1 MARNG
6 SGTYVLPAGQP
17 VVTGTSISSTT
28 FNTLTSDLAN
38 ALTQSLASDGQ
49 TTPTA
54 NLPMGGYKHT
64 GVASGT
70 ARTDYAALG
79 QVQDSAGT
87 WLTGVAGA
95 DTITASVSNPTLAA
109 YAAGQIFRFVS
120 AGANTT
126 AVTLNINSI
135 GAKAVTKNG
144 ATALV
149 AGDIANGAVVSV
161 VYDGTQFQLVNIGSS
176 VTSSSTA
183 TLSNKTLLAAGPNTV
198 EATAGPASSAF
209 TLRNK
214 LINGLFMIDQRNNS
228 ASVTVTAGAAL
239 QYTCDRWYAYCTGAN
254 VTADIVSAPS
264 PNATRYRFTGAAS
277 VTKIALAQRIEA
289 LNCQDLAGQTAT
301 LSVDLSNTVLTTV
314 TWTAWYANTTNT
326 FGTLASPTRTQI
338 ATGTWTVTSTL
349 TRYNAQISVP
359 AAATTGIEIE
369 LSVGAQTSGTWN
381 IGRVQFEQGG
391 TATPFEHRPYSLEL
405 GLCCRYF
412 YSSRTG
418 TLGKAYS
425 MGSAITTARI
435 QAGQTFPTPMRTT
448 PTTVIYSAD
457 DNVSGKV
464 AAYNVTGIGIG
475 TTAFTVFAPTAGGLG
490 TYIGNTSTDLVAGN
504 FYTFTYTADG
514 EL

>member
-87 WLTGVAGA
+87 WLSGVAGA

-144 ATALV
+144 TTALV
-149 AGDIANGAVVSV
+149 AGDISNGAVVSV
-161 VYDGTQFQLVNIGSS
+161 VYDGTQFQLVNPYA
-176 VTSSSTA
+176 VTPVSTD
-183 TLSNKTLLAAGPNTV
+183 TLTNKTLLASGPNTV
-198 EATAGPASSAF
+198 EATAAPASSAF

-214 LINGLFMIDQRNNS
+214 LINGLFTIDQRNNS
-228 ASVTVTAGAAL
+228 AAVTVTAGAAL
-239 QYTCDRWYAYCTGAN
+239 QYTADRWYAYCTGAN
-254 VTADIVSAPS
+254 VTADIVSGTA
-264 PNATRYRFTGAAS
+264 PNASNYRFTGAAS
-277 VTKIALAQRIEA
+277 VTKIGLAQRIEA
-289 LNCQDLAGQTAT
+289 LNCQDLAGKTAT
-301 LSVDLSNTVLTTV
+301 LAVDLANTLLTTV
-314 TWTAWYANTTNT
+314 TWTAWYANTSNT
-326 FGTLASPTRTQI
+326 FGSLATPTRTQI
-338 ATGTWTVTSTL
+338 ATGTWTVNSTL
-349 TRYNAQISVP
+349 TRYSAQISVP
-359 AAATTGIEIE
+359 AAGKTGIEIE
-369 LSVGAQTSGTWN
+369 LSVGAQTSGTWT
-381 IGRVQFEQGG
+381 IGRVQLEQGG
-391 TATPFEHRPYSLEL
+391 TATPFEYRPYSLEL
-405 GLCCRYF
+405 GLCYRYF
-412 YSSRTG
+412 YSSRIA
-418 TLGKAYS
+418 TLGKAFC
-425 MGSAITTARI
+425 MGQAITTARL
-435 QAGQTFPTPMRTT
+435 QAGQTFPTPMRVT
-448 PTTVIYSAD
+448 PTVTIYSAD
-457 DNVSGKV
+457 DNVAGKV
-464 AAYNVTGIGIG
+464 AAYNASSIGIG
-475 TTAFTVFAPTAGGLG
+475 TTAFGPAGTTVAGLG
-490 TYIGNTSTDLVAGN
+490 TYIGNASTDLVAGN